1 MTSLDGATWLVARR
15 ELREELRRKTTWIV
29 GGLLL
34 VGSTAAMVVPEIVGD
49 DGTPTYEVVLVEGSS
64 ELREALKD
72 AIDEIDATVDLSS
85 APSAAAAITRVEHGQ
100 ADIGVVSG
108 EPHAILAR
116 ADEHERLVG
125 AVYQA
130 LAADA
135 ARHRLRSLGLSDDVA
150 SSVLRA
156 PEVTL
161 TEVEPGA
168 ADRRAAAGVLS
179 FAVYVLLFMLLMQV
193 ATGTAIEKSNRISE
207 VLLGI
212 VRPSALL
219 FGKVLGV
226 VAGAMLILSCGA
238 VPVLVKLIV
247 GGDLPAGLGAALLGG
262 GAWFLLGVGL
272 YVVLA
277 GALGALAERQE
288 EVSALVTPLNVV
300 ILASYAV
307 GSTSPE
313 SPLAQVLAYIPLSA
327 PMVMP
332 SRIAVGAASAGEMA
346 LSLFLCMIAVVL
358 AVRFGS
364 IVYRRA
370 IVRTGRRLK
379 LREVLRGA

>member
-15 ELREELRRKTTWIV
+15 ELREELRRKTSWIV
-29 GGLLL
+29 GGLLFL
-34 VGSTAAMVVPEIVGD
+34 ASTAAMVLPEIIGED
-49 DGTPTYEVVLVEGSS
+49 DTPTYEVVLVEGSS
-64 ELREALKD
+64 ELRAALED
-72 AIDEIDATVDLSS
+72 AIDEIDAKVDLST
-85 APSAAAAITRVEHGQ
+85 APTAGRAIARIEGGQ
-100 ADIGVVSG
+100 VDIGVVSG
-108 EPHAILAR
+108 EPHAVLAR

-135 ARHRLRSLGLSDDVA
+135 ARHRLRSLGLSDDA
-150 SSVLRA
+150 AASVLQA

-168 ADRRAAAGVLS
+168 SNRRAAASVLS
-179 FAVYVLLFMLLMQV
+179 FAVYVLLFALLMQV

-212 VRPSALL
+212 VRPASLL

-226 VAGAMLILSCGA
+226 VAGAMLILACGA
-238 VPVLVKLIV
+238 APVLVKLIV
-247 GGDLPAGLGAALLGG
+247 GGDLPEGLGAALLGG

-288 EVSALVTPLNVV
+288 EVGALVMPLNGVL
-300 ILASYAV
+300 IASYAV
-307 GSTSPE
+307 GSANPE
-313 SPLAQVLAYIPLSA
+313 SPLARVLAYIPLSA

-332 SRIAVGAASAGEMA
+332 SRIAVGAASPLEMA
-346 LSLFLCMIAVVL
+346 VSLGLSVVTVVL
-358 AVRFGS
+358 ALRFGA

-379 LREVLRGA
+379 LREVLRGT